1 MTGFFASTA
10 SRLQNRKAGA
20 LMTDP
25 FAERQARVRAVTE
38 ANFGKVISPT
48 RAPVKPAAVEAGGGA
63 GIGDK
68 RRLGRLVRQLLK
80 GRAENICSG

>member
-48 RAPVKPAAVEAGGGA
+48 RAPSSR
-63 GIGDK
+63 
-68 RRLGRLVRQLLK
+68 RRLRQAVAL
-80 GRAENICSG
+80 A